1 MTKAESRF
9 VSFIGMFI
17 VVDFRT
23 KLNDRTKDL
32 VNNRG
37 GAFVALLSPAD

>member
-1 MTKAESRF
+1 MTKAESIF
-9 VSFIGMFI
+9 VSLIGMFI

-23 KLNDRTKDL
+23 KLNDRTRDL

>member
-1 MTKAESRF
+1 MIKAESRF

>member
-17 VVDFRT
+17 VDDYQA
-23 KLNDRTKDL
+23 KPLDRTRDL

>member
-37 GAFVALLSPAD
+37 GAFVVLLSPAD